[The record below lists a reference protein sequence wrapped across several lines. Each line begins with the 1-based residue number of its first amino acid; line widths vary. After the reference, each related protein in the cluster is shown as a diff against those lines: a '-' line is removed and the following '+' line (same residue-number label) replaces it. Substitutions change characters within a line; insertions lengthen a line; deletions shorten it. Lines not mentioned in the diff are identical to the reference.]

1 MHRCDFL
8 HILLTNI
15 ADADSLISFNLN
27 KVGVY
32 FSGLT
37 EGNRSEEAEP
47 PKAAIL

>member
-27 KVGVY
+27 KVVY

-37 EGNRSEEAEP
+37 EGNRSEEVEP